1 MKKNDD
7 IPLQR
12 SLRIG
17 RATVGLIGL
26 DVALAKVLNSPDITE
41 DEAVDL
47 LMKAVS
53 KENYIPDTATDQ
65 YREALRREYRKHHS
79 GDSEKFGDLSIKI
92 LGKACVICNKLNT
105 MTFDILQEMGVAAD
119 IELIHDPDEI
129 WRHGVLTTPA
139 LIINDEIRS
148 SGKLPRRSE
157 VEEWLRDAVG
167 S

>member
-12 SLRIG
+12 TLRIG
-17 RATVGLIGL
+17 RVTVGLIGL
-26 DVALAKVLNSPDITE
+26 DVALAKVLASPDITE
-41 DEAVDL
+41 DEAVEL
-47 LMKAVS
+47 LMGVVS
-53 KENYIPDTATDQ
+53 KENYIPDTATGQ

-79 GDSEKFGDLSIKI
+79 GDSEQSGELSIKI
-92 LGKACVICNKLNT
+92 LGKACTSCNKLNT

-129 WRHGVLTTPA
+129 WRYGGLTTPA
-139 LIINDEIRS
+139 LIINDQIRS

>member
-12 SLRIG
+12 TLRIG

-26 DVALAKVLNSPDITE
+26 DVVLNKILGLSDITE
-41 DEAVDL
+41 DEAVDII
-47 LMKAVS
+47 MKEVS
-53 KENYIPDTATDQ
+53 QQNYIPASAREQ
-65 YREALRREYRKHHS
+65 YSEALRREYRRHHS
-79 GDSEKFGDLSIKI
+79 GDEQRDRDLSIKI
-92 LGKACVICNKLNT
+92 LGKACVSCNKLNT

-139 LIINDEIRS
+139 LIINGEVMS
-148 SGKLPRRSE
+148 SGKIPRRSE
-157 VEEWLRDAVG
+157 VEEWLRDAIEI
-167 S
+167 